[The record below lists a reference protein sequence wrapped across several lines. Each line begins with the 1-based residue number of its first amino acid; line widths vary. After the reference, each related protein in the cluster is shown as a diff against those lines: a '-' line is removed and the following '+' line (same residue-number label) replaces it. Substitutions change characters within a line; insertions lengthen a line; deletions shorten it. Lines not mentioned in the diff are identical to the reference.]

1 MEFKLIITLKEIL
14 IAFGISGIIGLILGI
29 ILYYDGYYLD

>member
-14 IAFGISGIIGLILGI
+14 IAFGISGIIASILGI

>member
-1 MEFKLIITLKEIL
+1 MEFTLIITLKEIL

-29 ILYYDGYYLD
+29 ILYYNGYDLD